1 VLALAI
7 GATVACLAGNYQ
19 PLRADPGGAP
29 IFVRSA
35 GGDLRRIF
43 AITPK
48 DARSFTAYDVP
59 YHAGLGFSYGFMLVN
74 DGPVDVTVLHIGV
87 LGGDPIRTLAV
98 KMELGEGGRGV
109 RGTAT
114 LPFARFSLPAHTGNF
129 IAIEGR
135 FAGCSMSDEAGAAS
149 AAYITVVPVE
159 FQVLGLTKHA
169 YVPLP
174 YSLRISGNDGCP
186 KA

>member
-7 GATVACLAGNYQ
+7 GATVFWLAGNYQ

-48 DARSFTAYDVP
+48 DARPFTAYDVP